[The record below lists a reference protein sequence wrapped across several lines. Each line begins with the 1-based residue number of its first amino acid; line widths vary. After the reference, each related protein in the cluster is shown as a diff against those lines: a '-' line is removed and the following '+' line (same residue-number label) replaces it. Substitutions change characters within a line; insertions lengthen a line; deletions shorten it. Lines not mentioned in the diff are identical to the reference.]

1 MLKDKVALVTGAG
14 RGIGKT
20 IALTLAAS
28 GATVIVNYNG
38 SKDAADAV
46 TAQIIAEDGQAE
58 AYQCNVGDFDASKE
72 MISYVIKKYGHLD
85 ILVNNAGITRD
96 NLMMR
101 MSEADFDAVI
111 DSNLK
116 GTFNCIKHVSR
127 QMLKQK
133 SGRIINLA
141 SIVGRSGNAGQIN
154 YAASK
159 AGIIGMTMSAAKELA
174 SRGITV
180 NAVAPGFIRTEMTDA
195 MPETSREAVLGM
207 IPMGVPGETKD
218 VADLVAFLASD
229 QARYIT
235 GQTIS
240 VDGGMYMG

>member
-1 MLKDKVALVTGAG
+1 
-14 RGIGKT
+14 
-20 IALTLAAS
+20 
-28 GATVIVNYNG
+28 
-38 SKDAADAV
+38 
-46 TAQIIAEDGQAE
+46 
-58 AYQCNVGDFDASKE
+58 
-72 MISYVIKKYGHLD
+72 
-85 ILVNNAGITRD
+85 
-96 NLMMR
+96 MR

-111 DSNLK
+111 ESNLK

-141 SIVGRSGNAGQIN
+141 SVVGRSGNAGQMN

-195 MPETSREAVLGM
+195 MTEDAKNAVIQL

-218 VADLVAFLASD
+218 VAELVAFLASD
-229 QARYIT
+229 AARYIT

>member
-46 TAQIIAEDGQAE
+46 TAQIIAEGGQAE

-195 MPETSREAVLGM
+195 MPEASREAVLGM
-207 IPMGVPGETKD
+207 IPMGVPGETQD

>member
-1 MLKDKVALVTGAG
+1 MLKDKVALVTGAS
-14 RGIGKT
+14 RGIGKE
-20 IALTLAAS
+20 IALTLAGR

-38 SKDAADAV
+38 SKDAAEAV
-46 TAQIIAEDGQAE
+46 VAQIRENGGQAE
-58 AYQCNVGDFDASKE
+58 AWQCNVGDFNTSKE
-72 MISYVIKKYGHLD
+72 MITAVIKKYGHLD
-85 ILVNNAGITRD
+85 ILVNNAGITKD

-111 DSNLK
+111 ESNLK

-141 SIVGRSGNAGQIN
+141 SVVGRSGNAGQMN

-195 MPETSREAVLGM
+195 MTEDAKNAVTQL

-218 VADLVAFLASD
+218 VAELVAFLASD
-229 QARYIT
+229 AARYIT

>member
-1 MLKDKVALVTGAG
+1 MLKDKVALVTGAS
-14 RGIGKT
+14 RGIGKE
-20 IALTLAAS
+20 IALTLAGR

-38 SKDAADAV
+38 SKDAAEAV
-46 TAQIIAEDGQAE
+46 VAQIRENGGQAE
-58 AYQCNVGDFDASKE
+58 AWQCNVGDFNASKE
-72 MISYVIKKYGHLD
+72 MITAVIKKYGHLD
-85 ILVNNAGITRD
+85 ILLNNAGIT
-96 NLMMR
+96 
-101 MSEADFDAVI
+101 
-111 DSNLK
+111 
-116 GTFNCIKHVSR
+116 
-127 QMLKQK
+127 K

-141 SIVGRSGNAGQIN
+141 SVVGRSGNAGQMN

-195 MPETSREAVLGM
+195 MTEDAKNAVTQL

-218 VADLVAFLASD
+218 VAELVAFLASD
-229 QARYIT
+229 AARYIT

>member
-1 MLKDKVALVTGAG
+1 MLKDKVALVTGAS
-14 RGIGKT
+14 RGIGKE
-20 IALTLAAS
+20 IALTLAGR

-38 SKDAADAV
+38 SKDAAEAV
-46 TAQIIAEDGQAE
+46 VAQITENGGQAE
-58 AYQCNVGDFDASKE
+58 AWQCNVGDFNASKK
-72 MISYVIKKYGHLD
+72 MITAVIKKYGHLD
-85 ILVNNAGITRD
+85 ILVNNAGITKD

-111 DSNLK
+111 ESNLK

-141 SIVGRSGNAGQIN
+141 SVVGRSGNAGQMN

-195 MPETSREAVLGM
+195 MTEDAKNAVIQL

-218 VADLVAFLASD
+218 VAELVAFLASD
-229 QARYIT
+229 AARYIT

>member
-1 MLKDKVALVTGAG
+1 MLKDKVALVTGAS
-14 RGIGKT
+14 RGIGKE
-20 IALTLAAS
+20 IALTLAGR

-46 TAQIIAEDGQAE
+46 VAQITENGGQAE
-58 AYQCNVGDFDASKE
+58 AWQCNVGDFNASKE
-72 MISYVIKKYGHLD
+72 MITAVIKKYGNLD
-85 ILVNNAGITRD
+85 ILVNNAGITKD

-111 DSNLK
+111 ESNLK

-141 SIVGRSGNAGQIN
+141 SVVGRSGNAGQMN

-195 MPETSREAVLGM
+195 MTEDAKNAVIQL

-218 VADLVAFLASD
+218 VAELVAFLASD
-229 QARYIT
+229 AARYIT